1 MSGTEA
7 CRLHCKDGEDSGA
20 TRPGQLQRRMPWS
33 HRADILLSSVLL
45 SFQGMSRLDFRHS
58 VLEEMAQDTRS
69 AGINSDVWEI
79 GESRAHLRRILHTIG
94 SRPDPHRAL
103 ESLCDA
109 LRSQAPWDR
118 ELQWLELTVLTLGR
132 SMPLPT
138 DDFLQVI
145 EILRALSA
153 PPRPAQLLRYL
164 PSGSRLTL
172 LTGEDTLPEIMVRLA
187 DRRGEQDADEL
198 LGFLR
203 AFSTHADPPL
213 HGELATLRA
222 LLDRLNIPRTSPRAA
237 LDTSAHDNGATPQ
250 DSRLIVQ
257 VRLEA
262 EDAEHIDDGRY
273 RLQAAYYRQ
282 PLLNGP
288 IQLIGTLGRTESFR
302 KSELIGAGSAR
313 LAGWSELARA
323 VRGAAR
329 NTVRVEFLLP
339 RSLLGHAAELWS
351 AGASH
356 RPLGH
361 HHPVVVRSLERYT
374 DAWLDVEPWRARWN
388 HLQAQGPEADA
399 LDRIGWPQLDNAEAT
414 SLAPWLAEQ
423 PSLACMGLE
432 TPYDGL
438 HPDARAAVDDAM
450 FTDGVP
456 VLLWRRGPG
465 EASELMKVLREHNPS
480 RLAELPTTVLKCRR
494 NGRAGGATD
503 VRNNITLLWDD
514 PDCVD
519 PEQDSPYVG
528 MA

>member
-1 MSGTEA
+1 
-7 CRLHCKDGEDSGA
+7 
-20 TRPGQLQRRMPWS
+20 
-33 HRADILLSSVLL
+33 
-45 SFQGMSRLDFRHS
+45 MSRLDFRHT
-58 VLEEMAQDTRS
+58 VLEEMSQDKRS
-69 AGINSDVWEI
+69 AGINADVCES
-79 GESRAHLRRILHTIG
+79 GEPRAHLWGILHTIG

-109 LRSQAPWDR
+109 LRAHAPWDR
-118 ELQWLELTVLTLGR
+118 ELQWLELTVLALGWP
-132 SMPLPT
+132 MPLPT
-138 DDFLQVI
+138 EEFLQVI
-145 EILRALSA
+145 EILRGLSA
-153 PPRPAQLLRYL
+153 QPRPAQLPRYL
-164 PSGSRLTL
+164 PSGSRPSL

-187 DRRGEQDADEL
+187 DRRGDQEADGL
-198 LGFLR
+198 LRFLR

-213 HGELATLRA
+213 HGELAPLRI
-222 LLDRLNIPRTSPRAA
+222 LLDRLNIPRTLPRAA
-237 LDTSAHDNGATPQ
+237 LDTCAHDAGAAPH

-262 EDAEHIDDGRY
+262 EDAEHVDDGRY

-282 PLLNGP
+282 PRPSGP
-288 IQLIGTLGRTESFR
+288 IQLIGTLGRTESFH

-313 LAGWSELARA
+313 LADWSELARA

-329 NTVRVEFLLP
+329 DTVRVEFLLP

-374 DAWLDVEPWRARWN
+374 DAWLDVGPWHARWSN
-388 HLQAQGPEADA
+388 LQAQGPEADA
-399 LDRIGWPQLDNAEAT
+399 LDRIGWPELDDAGVAR
-414 SLAPWLAEQ
+414 LAQWLAEQ
-423 PSLACMGLE
+423 PTLACMGLE
-432 TPYDGL
+432 APYEGL
-438 HPDARAAVDDAM
+438 HPDVRAAVDDAI

-494 NGRAGGATD
+494 HGRAGGATD

-519 PEQDSPYVG
+519 PEQDSPYAG

>member
-1 MSGTEA
+1 MSRTDAEG
-7 CRLHCKDGEDSGA
+7 LDGNDGVDWDMP
-20 TRPGQLQRRMPWS
+20 RPGQPQRRMPWS
-33 HRADILLSSVLL
+33 PRADILLSSVLL
-45 SFQGMSRLDFRHS
+45 SFQSMSRLDFRQS
-58 VLEEMAQDTRS
+58 VLEEMARDTRS
-69 AGINSDVWEI
+69 VGINSDVWES
-79 GESRAHLRRILHTIG
+79 GEPRAHLRNILYTIG
-94 SRPDPHRAL
+94 SRRDPHRAL

-109 LRSQAPWDR
+109 LRAQAPWDR
-118 ELQWLELTVLTLGR
+118 ELQWLELTVLALCR
-132 SMPLPT
+132 SVPLAT
-138 DDFLQVI
+138 EDFLQVI
-145 EILRALSA
+145 ELLRALSA
-153 PPRPAQLLRYL
+153 PPRPAELLRYL
-164 PSGSRLTL
+164 PSGRRLTL
-172 LTGEDTLPEIMVRLA
+172 LTGEDTLPEIVMRLA
-187 DRRGEQDADEL
+187 DRRGGHDIDEL
-198 LGFLR
+198 LNFLR
-203 AFSTHADPPL
+203 AFSINEDSPL

-222 LLDRLNIPRTSPRAA
+222 LLEHLDTPKNLSRAA
-237 LDTSAHDNGATPQ
+237 LGASAHDIDAPH

-262 EDAEHIDDGRY
+262 EDAEHVDDGRY
-273 RLQAAYYRQ
+273 RLQASYYRQ
-282 PLLNGP
+282 PLLGGP
-288 IQLIGTLGRTESFR
+288 MKLIGSLGCTESFR

-313 LAGWSELARA
+313 LAGWAELARA

-351 AGASH
+351 AGAAH

-388 HLQAQGPEADA
+388 HLQAQGPEADV
-399 LDRIGWPQLDNAEAT
+399 LDRIGWPQLDNADA
-414 SLAPWLAEQ
+414 SCLAQWLAEQ
-423 PSLACMGLE
+423 PSLACVGLE

-438 HPDARAAVDDAM
+438 RPDMRAAVDDAV

-465 EASELMKVLREHNPS
+465 EASELMKVLREHSPS
-480 RLAELPTTVLKCRR
+480 RLSDLPTAVLKCRR
-494 NGRAGGATD
+494 NGRSGGATD